1 MRRREKEYRLQD
13 LLGKLK
19 SMYKAI
25 QDISLLLRSLA
36 IGLTTIV
43 LAGCATLDLGSK
55 SYNWTDFLKDT
66 DSNSNKSVEL
76 NEFTDYLARQGG
88 ASEDVP
94 DSFDDMDLD
103 NNGSINESEFTTRRS
118 ITAASKVQSW
128 RSFQSEA
135 DRNDDGTI
143 NSIEW
148 AAAPRQQ
155 ANAPKRE
162 EFNRYDINGDG
173 EVTVAEYEIIIKQ

>member
-43 LAGCATLDLGSK
+43 LAGCATLDLGGK
-55 SYNWTDFLKDT
+55 SYDWTDFLKDT
-66 DSNSNKSVEL
+66 DSNSSKSVEL

-88 ASEDVP
+88 VSEDIP
-94 DSFDDMDLD
+94 DSCLLYTSPSPRDK
-103 NNGSINESEFTTRRS
+103 R
-118 ITAASKVQSW
+118 QS
-128 RSFQSEA
+128 RMPSSA
-135 DRNDDGTI
+135 
-143 NSIEW
+143 
-148 AAAPRQQ
+148 
-155 ANAPKRE
+155 
-162 EFNRYDINGDG
+162 
-173 EVTVAEYEIIIKQ
+173 